1 MSKCPKKNWFLMI
14 TGVEAPRVKILPALM
29 AIDDGYRMNI
39 SIMNNKIVSIEDFN
53 TKEMD
58 MKQPLTDLRAVVFK
72 NNTDLVLR
80 DCGRDSPHIERI
92 IFCKDAVNRI
102 YGYSMSGWELRFIHL
117 ESFSMKFSYE
127 ENDDQ
132 FSRMFVRKIYIEGI
146 MLDIFLPIDAYLDSV
161 VIKNVQSLQNTELL
175 QANALSLSTISK
187 ELRIENSIHVTL
199 PENLMNGRP
208 VDKNLKMNSIDFV
221 LDPWNLQKN
230 TFAKA
235 VVPYIKNLNGLL
247 LSDNQKNALI
257 TYDNGKNCAIFCHCD
272 GKNDKGCS
280 VCPKKHKKNCAICIK
295 NQIQSAEKDIYKQ
308 ICAIENMSFV
318 NGPAQIY
325 SNSTASNLLKS
336 TKTGDKKIQ
345 ATQTLCAEPLDPKST
360 EQSKASECLSQSF
373 VLIAVVAV
381 RWEI

>member
-1 MSKCPKKNWFLMI
+1 MNKCPKENWFLMI
-14 TGVEAPRVKILPALM
+14 TGVEAPRVKIRPALM
-29 AIDDGYRMNI
+29 AIEDGYRMNI
-39 SIMNNKIVSIEDFN
+39 SIMNNKIKSIEDFN
-53 TKEMD
+53 TEGIEIV
-58 MKQPLTDLRAVVFK
+58 QPLVDLKYLVFK
-72 NNTDLVLR
+72 NNTDLVLA
-80 DCGRDSPHIERI
+80 DCRNNQPHVERTT
-92 IFCKDAVNRI
+92 FCKDAVNRI
-102 YGYSMSGWELRFIHL
+102 VQYSMRSRELHFIHL
-117 ESFSMKFSYE
+117 ESFSMKFSYV
-127 ENDDQ
+127 ENNDQ
-132 FSRMFVRKIYIEGI
+132 FSRMGVRDIYIEGI
-146 MLDIFLPIDAYLDSV
+146 MLDIYLPIDAYLESV

-199 PENLMNGRP
+199 PENLMNGQP
-208 VDKNLKMNSIDFV
+208 VDKNLKVNSIDFV

-257 TYDNGKNCAIFCHCD
+257 TYDNGKKCAIFCRCD
-272 GKNDKGCS
+272 GNNDEGCS

-360 EQSKASECLSQSF
+360 EQSKACECLSQSF

-381 RWEI
+381 RWEN